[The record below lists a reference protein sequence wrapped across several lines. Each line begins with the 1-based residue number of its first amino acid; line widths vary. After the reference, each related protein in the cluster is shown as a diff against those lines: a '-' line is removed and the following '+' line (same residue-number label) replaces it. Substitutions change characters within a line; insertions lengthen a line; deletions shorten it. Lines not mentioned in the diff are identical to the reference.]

1 VLAGAVTGQ
10 ARYVALSAVLSV
22 GHQAGEAL
30 VPVLIGVVID
40 RAVGTGGLLDLVLWI
55 GVLALTFAALSTSF
69 RFGARTAERAVAQ
82 AAHRLRVAITRRV
95 LDHRGGLTATHL
107 PGTLASIATSDAERV
122 GMVNLALATGIGGLA
137 GLVVGSVALMV
148 VSVPLG
154 LLVLVGAPLLLW
166 LARLLA
172 RPLERRSHAEQEHA
186 AYASGLAADL
196 VAGLRVLKG
205 LGAAPAA
212 ARRYRRA
219 SRDSLAATVRAA
231 RARAWHDGI
240 LLTVTGLFVAA
251 VGLVGGRLA
260 TQGAITVG
268 QLVAAVGLALFLLG
282 PLSLVSWV
290 NGEFAQGRASAARIA
305 AVLGAPPGTPDGTA
319 APAEPVR
326 GRIDLRDV
334 YSGTLRGIDL
344 CVEPGALVGIVAT
357 DPAVADD
364 LLRCLSRETDPER
377 GSVELDGVPL
387 RTLDPAELRRV
398 LLVAPHQADLF
409 EGTLL
414 DNVAAPVVAVAAR
427 ASDPGPHEGSPSA
440 GPDREPHEG
449 SPSAGPDRE
458 PHEGAASAGPDGVDP
473 LAVPAVRQAI
483 AAADVTEVARALPDG
498 LRTRLTERGR
508 SLSGGQRQRVAL
520 ARALA
525 AETPVLVLHDPTT
538 AVDAVTEAR
547 IAEGVRALRHGRTTL
562 LVTTSP
568 ALLAGTD
575 RVVLLDG
582 GAVRT
587 EGRHSDLVR
596 EEPRYRAA
604 VLG

>member
-1 VLAGAVTGQ
+1 VRSDTASARTVLAGAVTGQ

-427 ASDPGPHEGSPSA
+427 ASDPGPHEG
-440 GPDREPHEG
+440 
-449 SPSAGPDRE
+449 
-458 PHEGAASAGPDGVDP
+458 AASAGPDGVDP